1 MEDKKTY
8 SKQTNSNQD
17 ADAKDLKLRKEIDV
31 DTEGNK
37 TVVDRAR
44 EEDATDESILSE
56 TDSKN
61 PNINRGVTTEKEA
74 MKTVENK
81 DLNSDITPNRY
92 PNSNPES
99 HRNRGNTNSD
109 E

>member
-1 MEDKKTY
+1 MEDKKAQ
-8 SKQTNSNQD
+8 SKQTNSDHN
-17 ADAKDLKLRKEIDV
+17 ADAKDLKLRKEVDV

-37 TVVDRAR
+37 IVVDRAR
-44 EEDATDESILSE
+44 EEDVTDEGVLSKTNPE
-56 TDSKN
+56 N
-61 PNINRGVTTEKEA
+61 PNINRGVITEKEA

-92 PNSNPES
+92 SNSNPES
-99 HRNRGNTNSD
+99 HKDRGNTNSN

>member
-17 ADAKDLKLRKEIDV
+17 VDAKDLKLRKEIDV

-37 TVVDRAR
+37 IVVDRAR

>member
-1 MEDKKTY
+1 MEEKKTP

-17 ADAKDLKLRKEIDV
+17 AEAKDLKLRKEIDV

-37 TVVDRAR
+37 IVVDRAR
-44 EEDATDESILSE
+44 EEDVKNESILSE
-56 TDSKN
+56 TNPEN

-99 HRNRGNTNSD
+99 HKNRGNTNSD

>member
-1 MEDKKTY
+1 MEDKNTETKKTT
-8 SKQTNSNQD
+8 SSEEIDNTD
-17 ADAKDLKLRKEIDV
+17 PKLRKEIDV

-44 EEDATDESILSE
+44 EEDATDEGILN
-56 TDSKN
+56 DADPDN

-92 PNSNPES
+92 PNSKSE
-99 HRNRGNTNSD
+99 NRPDNKKS
-109 E
+109 EE